1 LSRRESRVGCHA
13 QHPADHYSAEGW
25 LHDSDPRWTILRGQ
39 DIKPAGEVHVSPGS
53 DPERDDT
60 GLPPVDVEIPD
71 DAREL
76 DRDVQ
81 AYHRE
86 QRAQRR
92 NQRSR
97 RLHGVLSRDSMVVPL
112 LVCCLVFALI
122 SGTLLTLFTATSI
135 DQGMPGQGGAGALPA
150 PVMTPAPRLAS
161 DTVIVS
167 GSRKLVRQLGPAVLL
182 MVPAK
187 CSCTHQAWK
196 IASFAQGAGVYGYVL
211 YTGHSLAQAR
221 QLAGQLGHNIVPA
234 QDVTG
239 ALDHGYQGLTAF
251 IVTAQGSVSYFQRLE
266 TNQHLS
272 ELLLM
277 TVRAAQVAVDQE
289 RSRPGLIKRECSMNR
304 RPGFALSFNCTG
316 HQHLSGG

>member
-1 LSRRESRVGCHA
+1 
-13 QHPADHYSAEGW
+13 
-25 LHDSDPRWTILRGQ
+25 
-39 DIKPAGEVHVSPGS
+39 VHVSPGS

-60 GLPPVDVEIPD
+60 GLPPVDIEIPD

-97 RLHGVLSRDSMVVPL
+97 RLHGLLSRDSMVVPL
-112 LVCCLVFALI
+112 LICCLVFALI

-135 DQGMPGQGGAGALPA
+135 DQGMPGQGAGGSLNA

-161 DTVIVS
+161 DAVIVS
-167 GSRKLVRQLGPAVLL
+167 GSRRELRSLGPAVLL

-187 CSCTHQAWK
+187 CSCTVQASK
-196 IASFAQGAGVYGYVL
+196 IASLAHGAGVVDYLL
-211 YTGHSLAQAR
+211 YTGRGSAQAYR
-221 QLAGQLGHNIVPA
+221 LARELGNGIQPA

-239 ALDHGYQGLTAF
+239 SLDSGYKGLTAF
-251 IVTAQGSVSYFQRLE
+251 IVTAQGSVSYSQQLD
-266 TNQHLS
+266 TSQHLS
-272 ELLLM
+272 ELLRLG
-277 TVRAAQVAVDQE
+277 D
-289 RSRPGLIKRECSMNR
+289 L
-304 RPGFALSFNCTG
+304 
-316 HQHLSGG
+316 